1 MGLEEFLNEKNEID
15 AVKQENE
22 MAIKILEIENQI
34 SNYEIQKKELEKEA
48 SEFKSKLMNLMI
60 DRGVKS
66 WKTPNKITFTVV
78 EGKEP
83 AKVIEKKLDVESFK
97 EQEPDMY
104 KKFLIE
110 EEKIKNG
117 RKAYLK
123 ITLPKE

>member
-1 MGLEEFLNEKNEID
+1 MGLEEFLNAKNEID

>member
-22 MAIKILEIENQI
+22 IAVKILEIENQI

-83 AKVIEKKLDVESFK
+83 EKVIEKKLDVESFK
-97 EQEPDMY
+97 EQKPDMY